1 MIYSCEKKR
10 RHFYPLSKKKCCR
23 DECRSKIVKS
33 EDYRGRYASKGN
45 YFYGFKVHMT
55 VTSEGIPVEYTF
67 SAGRIHDLDGLK
79 TDAPEADAR
88 Q

>member
-1 MIYSCEKKR
+1 
-10 RHFYPLSKKKCCR
+10 
-23 DECRSKIVKS
+23 
-33 EDYRGRYASKGN
+33 
-45 YFYGFKVHMT
+45 MT